1 MWSFYQDRLGTDIGK
16 ALKKETKARHTQD
29 KRNKQITRRHIYIG
43 IYTYGGIEESKIGR
57 ERAFID
63 KLKGGRESVGCRTA
77 SHGSFSM
84 QLGKS

>member
-16 ALKKETKARHTQD
+16 TQKRDQGKTHAGQTKQTNY
-29 KRNKQITRRHIYIG
+29 KTTYIYIG